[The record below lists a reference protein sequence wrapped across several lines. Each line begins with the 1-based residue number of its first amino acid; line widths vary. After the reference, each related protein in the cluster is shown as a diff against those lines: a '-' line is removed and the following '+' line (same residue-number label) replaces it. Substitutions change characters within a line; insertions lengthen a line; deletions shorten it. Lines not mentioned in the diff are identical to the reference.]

1 MMELIKAFIVG
12 GIFCIIGQI
21 LIDKTKLTPARI
33 LVGYVVMGVILV
45 IALIVL
51 VSILVVVLLVIHNK
65 TSIRYYAAI
74 REGSIPS
81 VLALILCLENQAYDQ
96 ACYNCGSNSPSSCA

>member
-1 MMELIKAFIVG
+1 MTNKQRPKGYFLSALVLAV
-12 GIFCIIGQI
+12 I
-21 LIDKTKLTPARI
+21 LILIVLISVLAVI
-33 LVGYVVMGVILV
+33 LVIVLV
-45 IALIVL
+45 IALIIL

-81 VLALILCLENQAYDQ
+81 VLTLILCLENQAYDQ
-96 ACYNCGSNSPSSCA
+96 ACYNCGSNSTSSCV